1 MINRIRL
8 LLIEFYN
15 QNQSVILFLGKALG
29 LYFLWNILYHGFLIQ
44 WGINDPL
51 TRWVAMSAS
60 KICQIFD
67 VKHEYF
73 RENNAPVYIENNKVK
88 GNIFGNNYGNVYQCP
103 DELIESIKQLIAD
116 YQKGK

>member
-1 MINRIRL
+1 MSTNHQIGFKIKQLREKKKMSQAELAEQLNVSQARL
-8 LLIEFYN
+8 SSIENGDTEKIDY
-15 QNQSVILFLGKALG
+15 VI
-29 LYFLWNILYHGFLIQ
+29 I
-44 WGINDPL
+44 D
-51 TRWVAMSAS
+51 

-73 RENNAPVYIENNKVK
+73 REDNQINNYNIKVNK
-88 GNIFGNNYGNVYQCP
+88 GNVSTNHYGNVYQCP

>member
-1 MINRIRL
+1 MSQAELAEQLNVSQARL
-8 LLIEFYN
+8 SSIENGDTEKIDY
-15 QNQSVILFLGKALG
+15 VI
-29 LYFLWNILYHGFLIQ
+29 I
-44 WGINDPL
+44 D
-51 TRWVAMSAS
+51 

>member
-1 MINRIRL
+1 MSTNHQIGFKIKQLREKKKMSQAELAEQLNVSQARL
-8 LLIEFYN
+8 SSIENGDTEKIDY
-15 QNQSVILFLGKALG
+15 VI
-29 LYFLWNILYHGFLIQ
+29 I
-44 WGINDPL
+44 D
-51 TRWVAMSAS
+51 